1 MLEFYNMKLIMFT
14 IVDSSVKPDLVF
26 LRFEMIEK
34 SAFATVVQT
43 HNKYIAL
50 FLSQS

>member
-1 MLEFYNMKLIMFT
+1 MFT
-14 IVDSSVKPDLVF
+14 NVESSVMSDLVL

-34 SAFATVVQT
+34 SAFATVVQAN
-43 HNKYIAL
+43 NKNIAL